1 MSKTPW
7 NVSIFRKHKCNGEI
21 NLLVRKFYTVFLN
34 SEMHWSIMSGKL
46 DKAYSMDESQRGQG
60 DRVDQRSLGNGKHV
74 RSQSPLKFFAEA
86 KKSINDVFKDIAD
99 YVIESQKFLKGM
111 FSLT

>member
-1 MSKTPW
+1 
-7 NVSIFRKHKCNGEI
+7 
-21 NLLVRKFYTVFLN
+21 
-34 SEMHWSIMSGKL
+34 MSGRL

-60 DRVDQRSLGNGKHV
+60 DRVDQRSLGNGKHA

-99 YVIESQKFLKGM
+99 YVRESQIFLKGIIHI
-111 FSLT
+111 SGCCRLYR